1 MNLDTI
7 NLLKECN
14 AGCKSATNSM
24 EQVLPY
30 VKDEKLMFDI
40 IRNSFNMRRK
50 TLWNGIKFLGL
61 PKENLELAFEK
72 AGIDP
77 KRRGETLSLEEFAKL
92 ADEIYNIK

>member
-1 MNLDTI
+1 
-7 NLLKECN
+7 
-14 AGCKSATNSM
+14 
-24 EQVLPY
+24 
-30 VKDEKLMFDI
+30 
-40 IRNSFNMRRK
+40 MRRK